1 MTTSLGQLGHVVEP
15 KWVKALYRAGIG
27 TTNRRRGLLS
37 GVPNLL
43 ESSCLRVQL
52 KVRGKLLVRLCNT
65 ATTPIANKYRE
76 GKLK

>member
-1 MTTSLGQLGHVVEP
+1 MTTDLGQLGSVVEP
-15 KWVKALYRAGIG
+15 ERVKVPYRAGIG
-27 TTNRRRGLLS
+27 TTNRGRGLLS
-37 GVPNLL
+37 GVSNLL

-52 KVRGKLLVRLCNT
+52 KVRGKLLVRLWNT

>member
-1 MTTSLGQLGHVVEP
+1 MTTSLGQLGLVVEP
-15 KWVKALYRAGIG
+15 KWVIAPYRAGIG
-27 TTNRRRGLLS
+27 ATNRGRS
-37 GVPNLL
+37 VKASILL

-52 KVRGKLLVRLCNT
+52 KVRGKLLVRLRNI

>member
-1 MTTSLGQLGHVVEP
+1 MTLRLRQLGRLVEP
-15 KWVKALYRAGIG
+15 ERVKALYRAGIG
-27 TTNRRRGLLS
+27 ITNRGRGSLS

>member
-1 MTTSLGQLGHVVEP
+1 MTINLGQLGLVVEP
-15 KWVKALYRAGIG
+15 ERVKALYRAGIG
-27 TTNRRRGLLS
+27 ITNCGGAARFQ
-37 GVPNLL
+37 LL

>member
-1 MTTSLGQLGHVVEP
+1 MSNSLGQLELLFEP
-15 KWVKALYRAGIG
+15 KWVTALYRAGIG
-27 TTNRRRGLLS
+27 ITNCG
-37 GVPNLL
+37 GPVKGFDLL

-52 KVRGKLLVRLCNT
+52 KVRGKLLVRLRNT

>member
-1 MTTSLGQLGHVVEP
+1 MTTGSGQLGSVVEP
-15 KWVKALYRAGIG
+15 EWVKALYRAGIG
-27 TTNRRRGLLS
+27 ITNCGRRLLS
-37 GVPNLL
+37 GLSNLL

>member
-1 MTTSLGQLGHVVEP
+1 MTTRLGQLERVVEP

-27 TTNRRRGLLS
+27 ITNHGWGLLS
-37 GVPNLL
+37 GASALL

>member
-1 MTTSLGQLGHVVEP
+1 MTTSLGQLELVVEP

-27 TTNRRRGLLS
+27 NTNYGWS
-37 GVPNLL
+37 VKASNLL

>member
-15 KWVKALYRAGIG
+15 ERVKALYRAGIDV
-27 TTNRRRGLLS
+27 TNRGRGLLS
-37 GVPNLL
+37 GASNLL

-52 KVRGKLLVRLCNT
+52 KERGKLLVRLCNT

>member
-1 MTTSLGQLGHVVEP
+1 MTTRLGQLECVVEP
-15 KWVKALYRAGIG
+15 EWVKALYRAGIG
-27 TTNRRRGLLS
+27 ITNCGWS
-37 GVPNLL
+37 VKASNLL

-52 KVRGKLLVRLCNT
+52 KVRGKLLVRLRNT

>member
-1 MTTSLGQLGHVVEP
+1 MTTSLGQLGLVVEP
-15 KWVKALYRAGIG
+15 ERVKALYRAGIG
-27 TTNRRRGLLS
+27 ITNCGWGLKTS
-37 GVPNLL
+37 VLL

-52 KVRGKLLVRLCNT
+52 KERGKLLVRLCNT

>member
-1 MTTSLGQLGHVVEP
+1 MTTRLGQLERVVEP

-27 TTNRRRGLLS
+27 ITNYGWHPLWVS
-37 GVPNLL
+37 NLL

-52 KVRGKLLVRLCNT
+52 KVRGKLLVRLRNT

>member
-1 MTTSLGQLGHVVEP
+1 MGESPIPCRHWYYELWMGR
-15 KWVKALYRAGIG
+15 KK
-27 TTNRRRGLLS
+27 S
-37 GVPNLL
+37 NLL

-52 KVRGKLLVRLCNT
+52 KERGKLLVRLRNT

>member
-1 MTTSLGQLGHVVEP
+1 MTTRLGQLERVVEP

-27 TTNRRRGLLS
+27 TTNCGGPLKK
-37 GVPNLL
+37 VHLL

>member
-1 MTTSLGQLGHVVEP
+1 MGESPIPCRHWYYELRHSV
-15 KWVKALYRAGIG
+15 
-27 TTNRRRGLLS
+27 LS
-37 GVPNLL
+37 GALDLL

-52 KVRGKLLVRLCNT
+52 KVRGKLLVRLCNR

>member
-1 MTTSLGQLGHVVEP
+1 MTISLGQLGLMVEP

-27 TTNRRRGLLS
+27 TTNCGGRSNVR
-37 GVPNLL
+37 LL

>member
-1 MTTSLGQLGHVVEP
+1 MTMSLGQLELIVEP
-15 KWVKALYRAGIG
+15 ERVKALYRASIG
-27 TTNRRRGLLS
+27 TTNCGGS
-37 GVPNLL
+37 NTNLL

-52 KVRGKLLVRLCNT
+52 KERGKLLVRLCNT

>member
-1 MTTSLGQLGHVVEP
+1 MTTILGQLGNVVEP
-15 KWVKALYRAGIG
+15 ERVKALYRAGIG
-27 TTNRRRGLLS
+27 TTNCGRSLQS
-37 GVPNLL
+37 GASNLL

>member
-1 MTTSLGQLGHVVEP
+1 MTTGLGQLGSVVEP
-15 KWVKALYRAGIG
+15 ERVKALYRAGIG
-27 TTNRRRGLLS
+27 TTNRRQSLLS
-37 GVPNLL
+37 GILILL

-52 KVRGKLLVRLCNT
+52 KVRGKLLVRLRNT

>member
-1 MTTSLGQLGHVVEP
+1 MTSDLGQLESLVEP
-15 KWVKALYRAGIG
+15 ERVKALYRAGIG
-27 TTNRRRGLLS
+27 GTNWGGS
-37 GVPNLL
+37 NAALL

-52 KVRGKLLVRLCNT
+52 KVRGKLLVRLRNT

>member
-1 MTTSLGQLGHVVEP
+1 MTTGLGQLGFVVEP
-15 KWVKALYRAGIG
+15 KRVKALYRAGIG
-27 TTNRRRGLLS
+27 ITNRGRSLLS
-37 GVPNLL
+37 GVPILS

>member
-1 MTTSLGQLGHVVEP
+1 MTTCLGQLERVVEP
-15 KWVKALYRAGIG
+15 EWVKALYRAGIG
-27 TTNRRRGLLS
+27 ITNYGWCRKVS
-37 GVPNLL
+37 DLL

-52 KVRGKLLVRLCNT
+52 KERGKLLVRLCNT

>member
-1 MTTSLGQLGHVVEP
+1 MTTSSGQLGFVVEP
-15 KWVKALYRAGIG
+15 KRVKALYRAGIG
-27 TTNRRRGLLS
+27 ITNCRRGSLS
-37 GVPNLL
+37 AASNLL

-52 KVRGKLLVRLCNT
+52 KVRGKLLVRLRNT

>member
-1 MTTSLGQLGHVVEP
+1 MSAHLGQLECALEP
-15 KWVKALYRAGIG
+15 ERVRALYRAGIG
-27 TTNRRRGLLS
+27 ITNCGMELERVS
-37 GVPNLL
+37 DLL

-52 KVRGKLLVRLCNT
+52 KVRGKLLVRLRNT